1 MRKIRGFLS
10 TRKGL
15 VAKVE
20 QCLLGTDIFL
30 KNKTCDNISKVEKNK
45 FA

>member
-15 VAKVE
+15 VAKGE
-20 QCLLGTDIFL
+20 RCLLDADIF
-30 KNKTCDNISKVEKNK
+30 KNNNICDNISKVEKIK